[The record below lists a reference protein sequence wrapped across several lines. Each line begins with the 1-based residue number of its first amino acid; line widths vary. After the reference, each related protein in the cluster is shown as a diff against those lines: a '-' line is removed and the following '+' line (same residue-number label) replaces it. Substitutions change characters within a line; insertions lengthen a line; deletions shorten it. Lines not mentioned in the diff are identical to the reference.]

1 MPRLE
6 ELGCYCQ
13 KRAAGGPKQ
22 ITEGMEIKL
31 REERNFL
38 KKKMRLLENRL
49 GNLKRGVA
57 VPAFK
62 HSVVG

>member
-13 KRAAGGPKQ
+13 KRAAGEPGE
-22 ITEGMEIKL
+22 ITEGMEMKL
-31 REERNFL
+31 KEERNFL
-38 KKKMRLLENRL
+38 KKKMRLLETRL
-49 GNLKRGVA
+49 GKLKRGVA
-57 VPAFK
+57 IPAFK